1 MTGRSSLARKL
12 EPLRAAA
19 AVREYSHS
27 ASGSAAP
34 RRSAVIHRLHPVAP
48 DDPRARRDQFAA
60 LLLIAGAAA
69 IAAVLGIF
77 VFSHL
82 LDRGDVMN
90 PAEVALAAEG
100 KVVYAVSCR
109 SCHGANLQ
117 GGAHSGANLV
127 PPPLD
132 ATGHAWLH
140 SDADLFEMV
149 KYGLADCGAEASP
162 TMPPL
167 GSHFDDESIRA
178 ALALYQEHL
187 ACPRSAASRARWT
200 APILTSRSRAGAR
213 SAAGYAGRCWP
224 LPPLP
229 KRQPRPDTRQCLCA
243 ASFPSSAPRLSRRP
257 S

>member
-1 MTGRSSLARKL
+1 MTRRSSLARKL
-12 EPLRAAA
+12 EPSLAAEA
-19 AVREYSHS
+19 AREYSHS
-27 ASGSAAP
+27 ASGSAVP
-34 RRSAVIHRLHPVAP
+34 GPSAVIHRLQRVVP
-48 DDPRARRDQFAA
+48 DDPRARRDRLAA
-60 LLLIAGAAA
+60 LLLIAGAGAL
-69 IAAVLGIF
+69 AAVFGIL

-100 KVVYAVSCR
+100 KAVYAVSCR

-117 GGAHSGANLV
+117 GGANSGANPV

-167 GSHFDDESIRA
+167 GSHLDDESIRA
-178 ALALYQEHL
+178 ALAYIKSTWPAPIRRVQSTLDSTHSNVAAARGRPICSRLCRPVL
-187 ACPRSAASRARWT
+187 ASTTASQTAAS
-200 APILTSRSRAGAR
+200 P
-213 SAAGYAGRCWP
+213 
-224 LPPLP
+224 
-229 KRQPRPDTRQCLCA
+229 
-243 ASFPSSAPRLSRRP
+243 
-257 S
+257 

>member
-12 EPLRAAA
+12 EPLRAAE

-34 RRSAVIHRLHPVAP
+34 RRSAVIHRLHPIAP
-48 DDPRARRDQFAA
+48 DDPRAQRDQFAA

-82 LDRGDVMN
+82 LDRGDVLR
-90 PAEVALAAEG
+90 PAEVALATEG
-100 KVVYAVSCR
+100 KAVYAVSCR

-117 GGAHSGANLV
+117 GGANSGANPV

-132 ATGHAWLH
+132 ATGHAWVH

-149 KYGLADCGAEASP
+149 KYGLADCGADASP

-167 GSHFDDESIRA
+167 GSHLDDESIRA
-178 ALALYQEHL
+178 ALAYIKSTWPAPIRRVQSTLDSAHSNVAAARGRPICSRLCRPVL
-187 ACPRSAASRARWT
+187 ASTAASQT
-200 APILTSRSRAGAR
+200 TTS
-213 SAAGYAGRCWP
+213 P
-224 LPPLP
+224 
-229 KRQPRPDTRQCLCA
+229 
-243 ASFPSSAPRLSRRP
+243 
-257 S
+257 

>member
-1 MTGRSSLARKL
+1 MTRSSTLARKL
-12 EPLRAAA
+12 EPLRAQA

-27 ASGSAAP
+27 ASGSAVP
-34 RRSAVIHRLHPVAP
+34 RRSAVIHRLHAIAP

-69 IAAVLGIF
+69 LAAVLGIF

-117 GGAHSGANLV
+117 GANSGANLV

-149 KYGLADCGAEASP
+149 KYGLADCGADASP

-167 GSHFDDESIRA
+167 GSHLDDESIRA
-178 ALALYQEHL
+178 ALAYIESTWPAPIRRVQSTLDSAQSNVAVAPGRPICSRLCRPVL
-187 ACPRSAASRARWT
+187 ASTDASQTAAS
-200 APILTSRSRAGAR
+200 P
-213 SAAGYAGRCWP
+213 
-224 LPPLP
+224 
-229 KRQPRPDTRQCLCA
+229 
-243 ASFPSSAPRLSRRP
+243 
-257 S
+257 

>member
-1 MTGRSSLARKL
+1 LG
-12 EPLRAAA
+12 AAE

-34 RRSAVIHRLHPVAP
+34 RRSAVIHRLYPVVS

-82 LDRGDVMN
+82 LDRSDVLR
-90 PAEVALAAEG
+90 PAEVALATEG
-100 KVVYAVSCR
+100 KAVYAVSCR

-117 GGAHSGANLV
+117 GGANSGANTV

-149 KYGLADCGAEASP
+149 KYGLADCGADASP

-167 GSHFDDESIRA
+167 GSHLDDESIRA
-178 ALALYQEHL
+178 ALAYIKSTWPAPIRRVQSALDSAHSNVAAARGRPICSRLCRPVL
-187 ACPRSAASRARWT
+187 ASTTASQTAAS
-200 APILTSRSRAGAR
+200 P
-213 SAAGYAGRCWP
+213 
-224 LPPLP
+224 
-229 KRQPRPDTRQCLCA
+229 
-243 ASFPSSAPRLSRRP
+243 
-257 S
+257 

>member
-1 MTGRSSLARKL
+1 MTLRSSLARKL
-12 EPLRAAA
+12 EPLRAAEA
-19 AVREYSHS
+19 IREYSHS

-34 RRSAVIHRLHPVAP
+34 QQSAEIHRLHPVAP

-69 IAAVLGIF
+69 LAAVFGIF

-117 GGAHSGANLV
+117 GGANSGANPV

-149 KYGLADCGAEASP
+149 KYGLADCGADASP

-167 GSHFDDESIRA
+167 GSHLDDESIRA
-178 ALALYQEHL
+178 ALAYIKSTWPAPIRRVQSTLDSAHSNVAAARGRPICSRLCRPVL
-187 ACPRSAASRARWT
+187 ASTAASQT
-200 APILTSRSRAGAR
+200 TTS
-213 SAAGYAGRCWP
+213 P
-224 LPPLP
+224 
-229 KRQPRPDTRQCLCA
+229 
-243 ASFPSSAPRLSRRP
+243 
-257 S
+257 

>member
-1 MTGRSSLARKL
+1 MTRRSSLARKL
-12 EPLRAAA
+12 EPLRAAE

-34 RRSAVIHRLHPVAP
+34 RRSAVIHRLHAIAP

-82 LDRGDVMN
+82 LDRSDVLR
-90 PAEVALAAEG
+90 PAEVALATEG
-100 KVVYAVSCR
+100 KAVYAVSCR

-117 GGAHSGANLV
+117 GGASSGAGQV

-149 KYGLADCGAEASP
+149 KYGLADCGADASP

-167 GSHFDDESIRA
+167 GSHLDDDTIRA
-178 ALALYQEHL
+178 ALAYIKSTWPAPIRRVQSTLDSAQSNVAVAPGRPICSRLCRPVL
-187 ACPRSAASRARWT
+187 ASTDASQTAAS
-200 APILTSRSRAGAR
+200 P
-213 SAAGYAGRCWP
+213 
-224 LPPLP
+224 
-229 KRQPRPDTRQCLCA
+229 
-243 ASFPSSAPRLSRRP
+243 
-257 S
+257 

>member
-1 MTGRSSLARKL
+1 MTGRLSLARKL

-19 AVREYSHS
+19 AVREYSH
-27 ASGSAAP
+27 ATSGSDVP
-34 RRSAVIHRLHPVAP
+34 RPSAVIHRLHPVVP
-48 DDPRARRDQFAA
+48 DDPRAQRDQFAA

-82 LDRGDVMN
+82 LDRSDVLR
-90 PAEVALAAEG
+90 PAEVALATEG
-100 KVVYAVSCR
+100 KAVYAVSCR

-117 GGAHSGANLV
+117 GGANSGANPV

-149 KYGLADCGAEASP
+149 KYGLADCGADASP

-167 GSHFDDESIRA
+167 GSHLDDDTIRA
-178 ALALYQEHL
+178 ALAYIKSTWPAPIRRVQSTLDSAYSNVAVARGRPICSRLCRPVL
-187 ACPRSAASRARWT
+187 ASTTASQTAAS
-200 APILTSRSRAGAR
+200 P
-213 SAAGYAGRCWP
+213 
-224 LPPLP
+224 
-229 KRQPRPDTRQCLCA
+229 
-243 ASFPSSAPRLSRRP
+243 
-257 S
+257 